1 MTYRIVLGVLG
12 LLLASCASLPAPHI
26 VISTSE
32 TAVPSRSGTNAG
44 APTIWPGVYR
54 ANQSHGLAGR
64 GFVASTAKS
73 GGLIIH
79 DLQGAII
86 QRIEGPRLGDID
98 VAAFP
103 FGGPLTVIVGG
114 IERVSGQTR
123 IVLFRLEMGDQQT
136 IRRWAQVTT
145 DLSDPRGFCMRQGDG
160 GVILVAFDR
169 RGEARQFTVLEGAQ
183 EAPTFEE
190 MRRFRVADAGR
201 GCTIDGSQSLLYFS
215 HAKRGFWRYRL
226 DPSIGEPPTW
236 VGGSAPRAVRPGI
249 DLAAVLSGGHS
260 YLASLDR
267 DHTAISLW
275 RGERGD
281 MTWLG
286 RFSVRDGP
294 NGRRVRSLGGL
305 DVYGSEVE
313 GFPDGLMV
321 VQDQADAAG
330 PNLKY
335 VDWPAVLRAF
345 GL

>member
-1 MTYRIVLGVLG
+1 MTCRIILGIIG

-32 TAVPSRSGTNAG
+32 TDVPNRSGTKAG

-54 ANQSHGLAGR
+54 PGPEHGLAGL
-64 GFVASTAKS
+64 GFVASSDQS

-79 DLQGAII
+79 DMQGVIV
-86 QRIEGPRLGDID
+86 QRIAGPRLGDID

-103 FGGPLTVIVGG
+103 LNRPLSVIVGG

-123 IVLFRLEMGDQQT
+123 IVLFRLDIGDQQT
-136 IRRWAQVTT
+136 VRRWAQVAT

-169 RGEARQFTVLEGAQ
+169 RGEARQFTVLERAQ
-183 EAPTFEE
+183 EAPIFEE
-190 MRRFRVADAGR
+190 MRRFRVANAGR

-215 HAKRGFWRYRL
+215 HVQRGFWRYSL
-226 DPSIGEPPTW
+226 DPSIDEPPTW
-236 VGGSAPRAVRPGI
+236 VGSSAPRAVRPSI
-249 DLAAVLSGGHS
+249 DLAAVLSGGRS

-267 DHTAISLW
+267 DHAAISLW
-275 RGERGD
+275 RAERDD

-286 RFSVRDGP
+286 RFAVRDGP

-321 VQDQADAAG
+321 VQDQADNVG